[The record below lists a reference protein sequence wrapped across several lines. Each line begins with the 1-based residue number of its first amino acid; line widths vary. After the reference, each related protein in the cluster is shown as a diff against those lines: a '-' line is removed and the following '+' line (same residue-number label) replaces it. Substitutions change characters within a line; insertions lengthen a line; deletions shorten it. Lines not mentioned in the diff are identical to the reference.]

1 MTPQEIIAE
10 LGQYEARI
18 SGILSRF
25 RDYNMADP
33 DTDVYSQLILE
44 TVDLLTDTLGANSY
58 SANIMAFYNYGGR
71 NYNGRTWPA
80 AARRNSPTGCRAVQA
95 GLRRENSFAYGN
107 RESCR

>member
-71 NYNGRTWPA
+71 NYKGRPSLKKCHRNTLCYPRGAHSPHKEPCA
-80 AARRNSPTGCRAVQA
+80 A
-95 GLRRENSFAYGN
+95 
-107 RESCR
+107 